1 MFKYVGNMHGDE
13 TVGRQML
20 IYLAHYLLQNY
31 GRKPRITRLVDNTE
45 IFLVPTMNPDGF
57 SKSAEG
63 CGTRLFS
70 FGESGRN
77 NANGVDLNRDF
88 PRQFDERQ
96 DVDQN
101 SLERGRQ
108 PETMYV
114 Y

>member
-1 MFKYVGNMHGDE
+1 
-13 TVGRQML
+13 
-20 IYLAHYLLQNY
+20 
-31 GRKPRITRLVDNTE
+31 
-45 IFLVPTMNPDGF
+45 MNPDGF
-57 SKSAEG
+57 AKSAAG

-114 Y
+114 SGICRLFNSLILPITYLINQPYTP

>member
-1 MFKYVGNMHGDE
+1 M
-13 TVGRQML
+13 
-20 IYLAHYLLQNY
+20 YLLFSY
-31 GRKPRITRLVDNTE
+31 LRKFYLGRKPRITRLIDNTE
-45 IFLVPTMNPDGF
+45 IFLVPTMNPDGYA
-57 SKSAEG
+57 KSAAG

-114 Y
+114 LLILLFFLQ